1 MAEFKSTKKKN
12 FLDRFFKISERGS
25 SITKELL
32 GGLMVFLAMAYIL
45 PVTTNVL
52 SKTGMSSYCYCDM

>member
-32 GGLMVFLAMAYIL
+32 GGLMVFLAMAYML
-45 PVTTNVL
+45 RQMFCL
-52 SKTGMSSYCYCDM
+52 KQE